1 MRIDLE
7 MPTGFDPTLP
17 PHLREP
23 AEPEPPAALPD
34 RDPALPGHARPSD
47 PQLNQIRRE
56 ILAGTYDEEFRV
68 EAMLD
73 RLAAA
78 LDLELIDDE
87 G

>member
-1 MRIDLE
+1 MRIDFE
-7 MPTGFDPTLP
+7 TPVGFDPTLP

-23 AEPEPPAALPD
+23 AEPEPPPLTD
-34 RDPALPGHARPSD
+34 RDPALPNHARPSD
-47 PQLNQIRRE
+47 PRLNQIRRD

-87 G
+87 A

>member
-1 MRIDLE
+1 MRTDLD
-7 MPTGFDPTLP
+7 MPAGFDPTLP

-23 AEPEPPAALPD
+23 PIPDPPAATD

-47 PQLNQIRRE
+47 PRLNRIRRE

-78 LDLELIDDE
+78 LDLELEEDE
-87 G
+87 AA